1 MEKVPDTPIDKANYA
16 AATLWN
22 RGVPLSEDAQKELRD
37 TLKRHFEKHHHQPP
51 TLQTTHA
58 GLDAYKASLTM
69 MTDDGVPT
77 QVHDTRTQ
85 TGRYLTLRNNEKTLR
100 EQSIFMD
107 TPLTNQKIFEAA
119 SKITDWAHQYS
130 RYGKPEGEGVDEED
144 VREYVLDLLRSGK
157 EIPRKLPQS
166 IIDDAKARRQFRADD
181 ESFINCRGPETTLS
195 TSENGP
201 GIAHPD
207 KPSSHWTNYQAR
219 TKEGPIT
226 DSPGWSMY
234 QKIKEKLSPAA
245 RQFVNEFKSF
255 PSRV

>member
-1 MEKVPDTPIDKANYA
+1 MEKVPDTPIDKAKYA
-16 AATLWN
+16 AACLWN
-22 RGVPLSEDAQKELRD
+22 QRGVPLSIDDQK
-37 TLKRHFEKHHHQPP
+37 TLEKTLYKYFKKHHDHPP

-58 GLDAYKASLTM
+58 GLDPYNASITM

-77 QVHDTRTQ
+77 QVTDTGTQ

-130 RYGKPEGEGVDEED
+130 RYGKPEGEGVEEED

-157 EIPRKLPQS
+157 DIPRKLPQS

-181 ESFINCRGPETTLS
+181 KSFDNCRGPERS
-195 TSENGP
+195 VVTSENGP
-201 GIAHPD
+201 AVANRD
-207 KPSSHWTNYQAR
+207 LPSKHWSLYPKGTNAESEGMKMLKKVEGRLSQAA
-219 TKEGPIT
+219 KDFI
-226 DSPGWSMY
+226 
-234 QKIKEKLSPAA
+234 
-245 RQFVNEFKSF
+245 NSF